1 MTSDVKRAALIADIA
16 MFERSDL
23 SISMGNASPEVR
35 RDADVVTGSNGKDGF
50 AVERFISA
58 VRTSRL
64 SSPEQR
70 SPHG

>member
-50 AVERFISA
+50 AVERFILGGSNEHVVIARAA
-58 VRTSRL
+58 V
-64 SSPEQR
+64 PAW
-70 SPHG
+70 